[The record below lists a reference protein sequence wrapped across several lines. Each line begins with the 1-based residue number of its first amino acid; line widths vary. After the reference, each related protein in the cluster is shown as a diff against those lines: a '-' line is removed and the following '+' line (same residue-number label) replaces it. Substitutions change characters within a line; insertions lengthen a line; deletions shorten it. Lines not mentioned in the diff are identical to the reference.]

1 MAKPQKIEVVDSLK
15 SRLESAKGVYFADF
29 QGMDVAT
36 ATKLR
41 VKCRQSGVHFQVVKN
56 TLVRRAFDEPVRGAL
71 DPYLNGPTAV
81 AISATDEILPAK
93 VLADFMKEFERPA
106 FKAGVLEGRVID
118 AAQVTTL
125 AALPGRD
132 VLLGRL
138 LSGLKSPVQK
148 LHSALSC
155 PLRNLATVIKQVA
168 EQKA

>member
-15 SRLESAKGVYFADF
+15 TRLENAKGIYLADF
-29 QGMDVAT
+29 QGMDVAA

-56 TLVRRAFDEPVRGAL
+56 TLVRRAFEEPVRGAL

-81 AISATDEILPAK
+81 AISDTDEILPAK
-93 VLADFMKEFERPA
+93 VLADFMKEFERPV

-118 AAQVTTL
+118 AVQVKTL
-125 AALPGRD
+125 ADLPGRE
-132 VLLGRL
+132 VLLSRL

-148 LHSALSC
+148 LHSALSS
-155 PLRNLATVIKQVA
+155 PLRDLATVLKQVA
-168 EQKA
+168 DQKA

>member
-1 MAKPQKIEVVDSLK
+1 MAKPQKAEVVGDL
-15 SRLESAKGVYFADF
+15 RTQLESAKGVYFADF

-56 TLVRRAFDEPVRGAL
+56 TLVRRAFDDPVRAAL
-71 DPYLNGPTAV
+71 DPYLHGPTAV

-93 VLADFMKEFERPA
+93 VLADFMKEFEKPV
-106 FKAGVLEGRVID
+106 FKAGVLEGRVIN

-138 LSGLKSPVQK
+138 LSGLKSPIQK

-155 PLRNLATVIKQVA
+155 PLRNLATVVKQVA